1 MKKVVLAGGSGFLGQ
16 ALARSFVGDGIDVVV
31 LSRSRESEGLK
42 GRIIQW
48 DARTMGE
55 WKEEL
60 EGADV
65 LINLTGR
72 SVDCRYTEENRSLIL
87 NSRIDSTRVLG
98 EAVEKLENPPQA
110 WFNASTATI
119 YNDCRGDS
127 VPHDEKSEV
136 NARGFSEE
144 VGRAWENAFFD
155 SGREG
160 VRQVALRITIVLGQ
174 GGGAF
179 PVMHRF
185 CKLGLGG
192 AQGPGSQW
200 MSWIHVEDWIG
211 IVRFLI
217 NNKSIEGPVN
227 LAAPYPVTNS
237 EFMREMR
244 KQFAPFGIGLPAPS
258 LAVRMGAVLIGTEPE
273 LVLKSRKVVSRI
285 LGVNGYEFRY
295 PTIESGIKNLSG

>member
-16 ALARSFVGDGIDVVV
+16 ALASSFARDAIDVVI
-31 LSRSRESEGLK
+31 LSRSGKSKGLN

-48 DARTMGE
+48 DARTIGG

-72 SVDCRYTEENRSLIL
+72 SVDCRYTVENRALIL

-98 EAVEKLENPPQA
+98 EAVEKLENPPRA
-110 WFNASTATI
+110 WFNASTGTI

-136 NARGFSEE
+136 NASGFSEE
-144 VGRAWENAFFD
+144 VGRAWEKAFFD
-155 SGREG
+155 SNRKG
-160 VRQVALRITIVLGQ
+160 VRKVAMRITIVLGK

-185 CKLGLGG
+185 CRFGLGG
-192 AQGPGSQW
+192 AQGPGTQW

-217 NNKSIEGPVN
+217 NNESIAGPVN
-227 LAAPYPVTNS
+227 LSAPNPVTNS

-244 KQFAPFGIGLPAPS
+244 KHFAPFGIGLPAPTI
-258 LAVRMGAVLIGTEPE
+258 AVRMGAALIGTESE

-285 LGVNGYEFRY
+285 LGVNGYEFSY
-295 PTIESGIKNLSG
+295 PTIESGIKNLSR

>member
-16 ALARSFVGDGIDVVV
+16 ALASSFVREGIDVVI
-31 LSRSRESEGLK
+31 LSRSGESKGLN
-42 GRIIQW
+42 GRIVKW
-48 DARTMGE
+48 DARTIGR

-72 SVDCRYTEENRSLIL
+72 SVDCRYTEENRALIL

-98 EAVEKLENPPQA
+98 EVVEKLENPPLA

-127 VPHDEKSEV
+127 SPHDEKSEV
-136 NARGFSEE
+136 NAHGFSEE
-144 VGRAWENAFFD
+144 VGRAWEKAFFD
-155 SGREG
+155 SNREG
-160 VRQVALRITIVLGQ
+160 VRQVAMRITIVLGK

-185 CKLGLGG
+185 CKFGLGG
-192 AQGPGSQW
+192 AQGPGTQW

-217 NNKSIEGPVN
+217 NNESIAGPVN
-227 LAAPYPVTNS
+227 LAAPNPVTNS

-244 KQFAPFGIGLPAPS
+244 KHFAPFGIGLPAPTI
-258 LAVRMGAVLIGTEPE
+258 AVRIGAVLIGTEPE
-273 LVLKSRKVVSRI
+273 LILKSRKVVSKI
-285 LGVNGYEFRY
+285 LEVNGYEFRH
-295 PTIESGIKNLSG
+295 PTIESGINNLSK

>member
-16 ALARSFVGDGIDVVV
+16 ALASSFARDAIDVVI
-31 LSRSRESEGLK
+31 LSRSGKSKGLN

-48 DARTMGE
+48 DARTIGG

-72 SVDCRYTEENRSLIL
+72 SVDCRYTVENRALIL

-98 EAVEKLENPPQA
+98 EAVEKLENPPRA
-110 WFNASTATI
+110 WFNASTGTI

-136 NARGFSEE
+136 NASGFSEE
-144 VGRAWENAFFD
+144 VGRAWEKAFFD
-155 SGREG
+155 SNRKG
-160 VRQVALRITIVLGQ
+160 VRKVAMRITIVLGK

-185 CKLGLGG
+185 CRFGLGG
-192 AQGPGSQW
+192 AQGPGTQW

-217 NNKSIEGPVN
+217 NNESIAGPVN
-227 LAAPYPVTNS
+227 LAAPNPVTNS

-244 KQFAPFGIGLPAPS
+244 KHFAPFGIGLPAPTI
-258 LAVRMGAVLIGTEPE
+258 AVRMGAALIGTESE

-285 LGVNGYEFRY
+285 LGVNGYEFSY
-295 PTIESGIKNLSG
+295 PTIESGIKNLSR